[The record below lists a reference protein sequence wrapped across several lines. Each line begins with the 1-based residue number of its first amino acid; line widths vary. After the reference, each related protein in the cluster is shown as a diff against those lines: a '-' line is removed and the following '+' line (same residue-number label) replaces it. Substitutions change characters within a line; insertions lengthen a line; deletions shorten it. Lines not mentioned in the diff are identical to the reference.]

1 MTFLDHLKA
10 DQAQIST
17 LIQAHR
23 EQVQGFNYSDLPV
36 ETLHQMYIETMDD
49 ALSMLKSM
57 IDHLSNR
64 P

>member
-1 MTFLDHLKA
+1 MTFLDQLKA

-17 LIQAHR
+17 LLQAHR
-23 EQVQGFNYSDLPV
+23 TQVQDFNYGDLPI

-49 ALSMLKSM
+49 ALWMLKSM